1 MRRQL
6 LFLLFVVPAS
16 ACDRGTTVSTA
27 RGSVATAPRVVI
39 NEVMANPRATPD
51 ERGEWLEVLNLETT
65 PVDLRGWT
73 LASDHDRGAVVER
86 SLQIAP
92 NGVVVLARDGDPRAN
107 GGVAA
112 AFAWGDR
119 VALGN
124 GADWVALRTA
134 EGLTA
139 DSVSWTS
146 TVAGASR
153 ARIVSGSGLADV
165 AGEGWASATEA
176 FGDGD
181 FGTPG
186 VPNNGAAAEVAENR
200 REDPP
205 ARERAP
211 ASDAPPTS
219 ASRGPPRLGG
229 ADPPRDSTLTIRFLD
244 VGQGDAIL
252 VENGGSRVLIDGGPD
267 AGPFG
272 RLLERLG
279 IEGSVI
285 DAVILTHPHS
295 DHYGGLREIFRSRR
309 RVGVR
314 YFFENRDPNAAG
326 ILADLRDS
334 IATRA
339 RRGSL
344 EYRDTDDPCGS
355 GAASC
360 TITMRGGAR
369 VHVLRPDPRGDGPNN
384 RSVAV
389 KLVAPDS
396 TFAVWLAG
404 DAEQQQIRWF
414 DRVDYDRAPGMAA
427 TVLKANHHGSCDGI
441 SPRYLDMVRP
451 EIAVMSL
458 AAVND
463 YGYVHSQTLDQLASR
478 RIPWYRTDQNG
489 TVTITVPRRRLSAGE
504 RPYSVTVERGGANM
518 RGPSDRRA
526 RDCGER

>member
-1 MRRQL
+1 MQRRL
-6 LFLLFVVPAS
+6 LIPWFVLTAT
-16 ACDRGTTVSTA
+16 ACDRGMHAATA
-27 RGSVATAPRVVI
+27 RGSVATVPRVVI
-39 NEVMANPRATPD
+39 NEVMANPRAIPD
-51 ERGEWLEVLNLETT
+51 ERGEWIEILNLETT
-65 PVDLRGWT
+65 AVDLRGWT
-73 LASDHDRGAVVER
+73 LASEHDAGVVIGQSIR
-86 SLQIAP
+86 VAP
-92 NGVVVLARDGDPRAN
+92 SGIVVLARNGDPRVN
-107 GGVAA
+107 GGITAG
-112 AFAWGDR
+112 FSWGDR

-124 GADWVALRTA
+124 GADWVALKTA
-134 EGLTA
+134 DGQTA

-146 TVAGASR
+146 ALAGASR
-153 ARIVSGSGLADV
+153 ARVVVRPNHADV
-165 AGEGWASATEA
+165 GGDGWATSTAP

-181 FGTPG
+181 LGTP
-186 VPNNGAAAEVAENR
+186 AAANTSAVAEVAESKR
-200 REDPP
+200 TDPP
-205 ARERAP
+205 TPERTP
-211 ASDAPPTS
+211 ASETAVAS
-219 ASRGPPRLGG
+219 AGRGPLRLGS
-229 ADPPRDSTLTIRFLD
+229 DPARDSTLTIRFLD

-279 IEGSVI
+279 VEGSVI

-309 RVGVR
+309 RIGVR

-326 ILADLRDS
+326 LLADLRDS
-334 IATRA
+334 LASRA

-344 EYRDTDDPCGS
+344 EYRDTDDPCGT

-369 VHVLRPDPRGDGPNN
+369 LYVLRPDPRGDGPNN

-396 TFAVWLAG
+396 TFGVWLAG
-404 DAEQQQIRWF
+404 DAEQPELRWF

-441 SPRYLDMVRP
+441 SPRYLELIRP

-458 AAVND
+458 AGVND

-478 RIPWYRTDQNG
+478 RIAWYRTDQNG
-489 TVTITVPRRRLSAGE
+489 TVTVTVPRRRRSSGDRA
-504 RPYSVTVERGGANM
+504 YTVNVERGGPNM

-526 RDCGER
+526 RNCGER